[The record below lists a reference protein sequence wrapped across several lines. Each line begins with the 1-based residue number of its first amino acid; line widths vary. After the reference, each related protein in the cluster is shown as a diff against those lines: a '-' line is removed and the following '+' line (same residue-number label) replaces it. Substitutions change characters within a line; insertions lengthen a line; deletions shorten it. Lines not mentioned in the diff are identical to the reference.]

1 MKNECKSAV
10 EAELGRKL
18 SDKEADL
25 LEQQFIKASRELP
38 AEDIKA
44 WKSMSDEERAEAIA
58 DRAIKNYT
66 DQHIKEVTNLVNDLE
81 IREQWVHELTSQSKL
96 NPLEAM
102 NRKLVMHTDQSG
114 IQSVEHN
121 IQAIEVRYMGALA
134 DVFTKTQ
141 KGLGY
146 LIDADKVKL
155 LVKEIFGKP
164 SGDAEIAGL
173 AKSVQDTLE
182 QLRLHYNRYG
192 GDIKKLANYGIP
204 QSHSHYKVISKGQ
217 DGWVDYTFPL
227 VDRSKY
233 RHEATCKLMND
244 AEVKEVLKAVY
255 NTIASEGH
263 NKASV
268 QAHAVQS
275 ETDLPVGMNMQ
286 ALHQHHREVHFK
298 DADAW
303 VKYQEDF
310 GEVNFHDLLSNHV
323 RRMSTEI
330 GMMQTFGSNPEKLVK
345 QLGHDLLNQM
355 MQDPKYVKEHRKIQK
370 QAALINKHYDELAG
384 QALPIDSNLAQV
396 GGMLRSWTV
405 ASKMGSAFLTSFSDQ
420 ATMKLASEM
429 HGIAYTKVFGKH
441 IKQFKNKE
449 DREFAISIGLGVR
462 EMTNALVRFGD
473 DDLASA
479 STKLAKANTNTR
491 KVANA
496 VIRASGLNH
505 ITASAKR
512 AFGVSLMHHVSNL
525 NSSKKWAELGPKD
538 KKMLEGGSIKQED
551 WTLLQQI
558 QRTEAPTGEKLV
570 TNKDIFNA
578 SDDAILAHYNFD
590 KTGYTAQELADH
602 AFRLKEQ
609 LANKYMNYIYTE
621 TNAAVLEVGA
631 RESTFMGLGRER
643 GTVTNELTRFFWQ
656 FKQFPL
662 AMIMRQWTRGMAQ
675 GTPQEKFVYF
685 AKLFAYTTVMGAI
698 VAQIQNLTQ
707 GKDLDDPTT
716 LDFYMKSIVKG
727 GSASFLADA
736 ISATSDPT
744 ERSVKDFII
753 PAAFKDVMS
762 VGTMVSGAGTAYLS
776 ERESRYGAEAVN
788 VVKNNIPFQ
797 NVWYSRLVFD
807 RLVIAELQ
815 ELFDEGYRERK
826 QRRQESNY
834 NMSYW
839 WDLDNNEIR
848 VPDTNSRSE

>member
-1 MKNECKSAV
+1 MKNECRTAV
-10 EAELGRKL
+10 EGVLGRKL
-18 SDKEADL
+18 TDKEADL
-25 LEQQFIKASRELP
+25 LEQAFIKASRELP
-38 AEDIKA
+38 QEDIKA

-58 DRAIKNYT
+58 DRAVKNYT
-66 DQHIKEVTNLVNDLE
+66 DQHIKEVTNLINDLE
-81 IREQWVHELTSQSKL
+81 IREALELELTSHSKL
-96 NPLEAM
+96 NPLEAL

-217 DGWVDYTFPL
+217 DGWVNYTFPL

-233 RHEATCKLMND
+233 RHEATGKLMND

-255 NTIASEGH
+255 STISSEGH

-298 DADAW
+298 DADSW
-303 VKYQEDF
+303 VAYQEQF
-310 GEVNFHDLLSNHV
+310 GEVNFHDLLSNHI

-345 QLGHDLLNQM
+345 QLGHDLLNKM

-370 QAALINKHYDELAG
+370 QAKLIDKHYDELAG

-405 ASKMGSAFLTSFSDQ
+405 ATKMGSAFITAFSDQ

-449 DREFAISIGLGVR
+449 DRDFAISIGLGVR

-491 KVANA
+491 KIANA
-496 VIRASGLNH
+496 VIRSSGLNH

-525 NSSKKWAELGPKD
+525 NSTKAWDQLGPKD
-538 KKMLEGGSIKQED
+538 KKMLEGGGIKQED

-609 LANKYMNYIYTE
+609 FANKYMNYIYTE
-621 TNAAVLEVGA
+621 SDSAVLSVGA
-631 RESTFMGLGRER
+631 RETAFMGLGRER
-643 GTVTNELTRFFWQ
+643 GTVTNELSRFFWQ

-662 AMIMRQWTRGMAQ
+662 AMIMRQWSRGMAQ

-685 AKLFAYTTVMGAI
+685 AKLFAYTTVMGAL

-716 LDFYMKSIVKG
+716 LDFYMKAIVKG

-753 PAAFKDVMS
+753 PASFKDVMS
-762 VGTMVSGAGTAYLS
+762 VGTMVSGAGQAYLS
-776 ERESRYGAEAVN
+776 ERESSYGAEAVN
-788 VVKNNIPFQ
+788 TVKNNIPFQ
-797 NVWYSRLVFD
+797 NLWYSRLVFD

-826 QRRQESNY
+826 ARRQESNY
-834 NMSYW
+834 GISYW

>member
-1 MKNECKSAV
+1 MKSECRTAV
-10 EAELGRKL
+10 EGALGRKL
-18 SDKEADL
+18 TDKEADL

-38 AEDIKA
+38 QEDIKA

-81 IREQWVHELTSQSKL
+81 IREALVQELTSHSKL
-96 NPLEAM
+96 NPLEAL

-204 QSHSHYKVISKGQ
+204 QSHSHYKVIQAGQ
-217 DGWVDYTFPL
+217 DAWIKYTLPMT
-227 VDRSKY
+227 DRSKY
-233 RHEATCKLMND
+233 RHENGSLMSQ
-244 AEVKEVLKAVY
+244 AEVADVLKAVY
-255 NTIASEGH
+255 QTIASEGH

-275 ETDLPVGMNMQ
+275 ETDLPVGFNMQ
-286 ALHQHHREVHFK
+286 GLHQHHREVHFK

-310 GEVNFHDLLSNHV
+310 GEVNFHDLLSNHI

-345 QLGHDLLNQM
+345 QLGHDLLNNM

-370 QAALINKHYDELAG
+370 QAKLINKHYDELAG

-405 ASKMGSAFLTSFSDQ
+405 ATKMGSAFITAFSDQ

-429 HGIAYTKVFGKH
+429 HGMAYSKIFGKH
-441 IKQFKNKE
+441 LKQFTNKE
-449 DREFAISIGLGVR
+449 DRDFAISIGLGVK

-491 KVANA
+491 KIANA

-512 AFGVSLMHHVSNL
+512 AFGVSLMHHISNL
-525 NSSKKWAELGPKD
+525 NTHKSWDQLGPKD
-538 KKMLEGGSIKQED
+538 KKMLEGGGIKEDD
-551 WTLLQQI
+551 WTLLRDI
-558 QRTEAPTGEKLV
+558 ERTEAPTGEKLV

-578 SDDAILAHYNFD
+578 SDDLFLDFHQFD
-590 KTGYTAQELADH
+590 RSGYTAQELADH

-609 LANKYMNYIYTE
+609 FANKYMNNIYTE

-631 RESTFMGLGRER
+631 RETTFMGLGRER
-643 GTVTNELTRFFWQ
+643 GTVSNELTRFFWQ
-656 FKQFPL
+656 FKQFGL
-662 AMIMRQWTRGMAQ
+662 AVIFRQYSRAMAQ
-675 GTPQEKFVYF
+675 GTPQEKFVYL
-685 AKLFAYTTVMGAI
+685 AKLFAYTTVMGAL

-744 ERSVKDFII
+744 ERSIKDFVI
-753 PAAFKDVMS
+753 PSAFKDVMS

-776 ERESRYGAEAVN
+776 ERDSSYGAEAVN

-807 RLVIAELQ
+807 RILISELQ

-826 QRRQESNY
+826 QRRQESSY

-839 WDLDNNEIR
+839 WDLNNDEIHI
-848 VPDTNSRSE
+848 PDINLK

>member
-1 MKNECKSAV
+1 MKSECRTAV
-10 EAELGRKL
+10 EGVLGRKL
-18 SDKEADL
+18 TDKEANL

-38 AEDIKA
+38 QEDIKA

-81 IREQWVHELTSQSKL
+81 IREALVQELTSHSKL
-96 NPLEAM
+96 NPLEAL

-204 QSHSHYKVISKGQ
+204 QSHSHYKVIQAGQ
-217 DGWVDYTFPL
+217 EAWIKYTLPMT
-227 VDRSKY
+227 DRSKY
-233 RHEATCKLMND
+233 RHEDGSLMSE
-244 AEVKEVLKAVY
+244 AEVADVLKAVY
-255 NTIASEGH
+255 QTIASEGH
-263 NKASV
+263 NKTSV
-268 QAHAVQS
+268 QNRAVAS
-275 ETDLPVGMNMQ
+275 ESDLPVGINMQ
-286 ALHQHHREVHFK
+286 NLHQHHREVHFA

-310 GEVNFHDLLSNHV
+310 GEVNFHDLLSNHI

-345 QLGHDLLNQM
+345 KLGHDLLNNM

-370 QAALINKHYDELAG
+370 QAKLINKHYDELAG

-405 ASKMGSAFLTSFSDQ
+405 ATKMGSAFITAFSDQ

-429 HGIAYTKVFGKH
+429 HGMAYSKVFGKH
-441 IKQFKNKE
+441 LKQFTNKE
-449 DREFAISIGLGVR
+449 DRDFAISIGLGVR

-491 KVANA
+491 KIANA

-512 AFGVSLMHHVSNL
+512 AFGVSLMHHISNL
-525 NSSKKWAELGPKD
+525 NTHKSWDQLGPKD
-538 KKMLEGGSIKQED
+538 KKMLEGGGIKEDD
-551 WTLLQQI
+551 WTLLRDI
-558 QRTEAPTGEKLV
+558 DRTEAPTGEKLV

-578 SDDAILAHYNFD
+578 SDDLFLDFHQFD
-590 KTGYTAQELADH
+590 RSGYTAQELADH

-609 LANKYMNYIYTE
+609 FANKYMNNIYTE

-631 RESTFMGLGRER
+631 RETTFMGLGRER
-643 GTVTNELTRFFWQ
+643 GTVSNELTRFFWQ

-662 AMIMRQWTRGMAQ
+662 AMITRQWTRAMAQ
-675 GTPQEKFVYF
+675 GTPQEKFVYL
-685 AKLFAYTTVMGAI
+685 AKLFAYTTVMGAL

-776 ERESRYGAEAVN
+776 ERDSSYGAEAIN
-788 VVKNNIPFQ
+788 VAKNNIPFQ

-839 WDLDNNEIR
+839 WDLDNESVR
-848 VPDTNSRSE
+848 MSEVNIVE

>member
-1 MKNECKSAV
+1 MKNECRTAV
-10 EAELGRKL
+10 EGVLGRKL

-81 IREQWVHELTSQSKL
+81 IREALVQELTSHSKL
-96 NPLEAM
+96 NPLEAL

-134 DVFTKTQ
+134 DVFSKTQ

-227 VDRSKY
+227 LDRSKY
-233 RHEATCKLMND
+233 RHEATGKLMND
-244 AEVKEVLKAVY
+244 AEVKEVLKVVY

-275 ETDLPVGMNMQ
+275 ESDLPVGMNMQ
-286 ALHQHHREVHFK
+286 NLHQHHREVHFK

-323 RRMSTEI
+323 RRMATEI

-345 QLGHDLLNQM
+345 QLGHDLLNKM

-405 ASKMGSAFLTSFSDQ
+405 ATKMGSAFITAFSDQ

-449 DREFAISIGLGVR
+449 DRDFAISIGLGVR
-462 EMTNALVRFGD
+462 EMSNALVRFGD

-479 STKLAKANTNTR
+479 STKLASANTKTR
-491 KVANA
+491 KIANA
-496 VIRASGLNH
+496 VIRSSGLNH

-525 NSSKKWAELGPKD
+525 NLTKAWDQLGPKD
-538 KKMLEGGSIKQED
+538 KKMLEGGGIKKED

-643 GTVTNELTRFFWQ
+643 GTVTNELSRFFWQ
-656 FKQFPL
+656 FKQFGL
-662 AMIMRQWTRGMAQ
+662 SVIFRQYSRGMAQ

-685 AKLFAYTTVMGAI
+685 AKLFAYTTVMGGL

-744 ERSVKDFII
+744 ERSVKDFVI

-776 ERESRYGAEAVN
+776 ERESSYGAEAVN
-788 VVKNNIPFQ
+788 TVKNNIPFQ
-797 NVWYSRLVFD
+797 NLWYSRLVFD
-807 RLVIAELQ
+807 RLVIAEMQ

-834 NMSYW
+834 NISYW
-839 WDLDNNEIR
+839 WDLDNQEIR
-848 VPDTNSRSE
+848 TPDINMID

>member
-1 MKNECKSAV
+1 MKSECRTAV
-10 EAELGRKL
+10 EGVLGRKL
-18 SDKEADL
+18 TDKEADL

-38 AEDIKA
+38 QEDIKA

-81 IREQWVHELTSQSKL
+81 IREALVQELTSHSKL
-96 NPLEAM
+96 NPLEAL

-204 QSHSHYKVISKGQ
+204 QSHSHYKVIQAGQ
-217 DGWVDYTFPL
+217 DAWIKYTLPMT
-227 VDRSKY
+227 DRSKY
-233 RHEATCKLMND
+233 RHEDGSLMSE
-244 AEVKEVLKAVY
+244 AEVVDVLKAVY

-263 NKASV
+263 SKASV

-310 GEVNFHDLLSNHV
+310 GEVNFHDLLSNHI

-345 QLGHDLLNQM
+345 QLGYDLLNNM

-370 QAALINKHYDELAG
+370 QAKLINKHYDELAG

-405 ASKMGSAFLTSFSDQ
+405 ATKMGSAFITAFSDQ

-429 HGIAYTKVFGKH
+429 HGMAYSKVFGKH
-441 IKQFKNKE
+441 LKQFTNKE
-449 DREFAISIGLGVR
+449 ERDFAISIGLGVR

-473 DDLASA
+473 DDLSSA

-491 KVANA
+491 KIANA

-512 AFGVSLMHHVSNL
+512 AFGVSLMHHISNL
-525 NSSKKWAELGPKD
+525 NTHKSWDQLGPKD
-538 KKMLEGGSIKQED
+538 KKMLEGGGIKEDD
-551 WTLLQQI
+551 WTLLRDI
-558 QRTEAPTGEKLV
+558 ERTEAPTGEKLV

-578 SDDAILAHYNFD
+578 SNDLFLDFHQFD
-590 KTGYTAQELADH
+590 RSGYTAQELADH

-609 LANKYMNYIYTE
+609 FANKYMNYVYQE
-621 TNAAVLEVGA
+621 TNASVLEVGA
-631 RESTFMGLGRER
+631 RETTFMSLGKDR
-643 GTVTNELTRFFWQ
+643 GTVGNELSRFFWQ

-662 AMIMRQWTRGMAQ
+662 AMIMRQWSRAMAQ
-675 GTPQEKFVYF
+675 GTPQEKFVYL
-685 AKLFAYTTVMGAI
+685 AKLFAYTTVMGAL

-716 LDFYMKSIVKG
+716 LDFYMKSVVKG

-753 PAAFKDVMS
+753 PAGFKDVMS
-762 VGTMVSGAGTAYLS
+762 LGTMVSGAGTAYLS
-776 ERESRYGAEAVN
+776 ERDSSYGAEAIN
-788 VVKNNIPFQ
+788 VAKNNIPFQ

-807 RLVIAELQ
+807 RLVLSELQ

-839 WDLDNNEIR
+839 WDLDNEDIR
-848 VPDTNSRSE
+848 MPDLNQIE

>member
-81 IREQWVHELTSQSKL
+81 IREQLVHELTSHSKL

-121 IQAIEVRYMGALA
+121 IQAVEVRYMSALA
-134 DVFTKTQ
+134 DVFSKTQ

-204 QSHSHYKVISKGQ
+204 QSHSHYKVIQAGQ
-217 DGWVDYTFPL
+217 DAWVKYTLPL
-227 VDRSKY
+227 TDRSKY
-233 RHEATCKLMND
+233 RKEDGSRMTEAEI
-244 AEVKEVLKAVY
+244 AEVLKAVY
-255 NTIASEGH
+255 HTIASEGH

-268 QAHAVQS
+268 QAHLVQS

-286 ALHQHHREVHFK
+286 GLHQHHREVHFK
-298 DADAW
+298 NADAW

-310 GEVNFHDLLSNHV
+310 GEVNFYDLLSNHV

-330 GMMQTFGSNPEKLVK
+330 GLMQTFGSNPEKLVK

-405 ASKMGSAFLTSFSDQ
+405 ATKMGSAFITAFSDQ

-429 HGIAYTKVFGKH
+429 HGIAYTKVFGRH

-449 DREFAISIGLGVR
+449 DRDFAISIGLGVR
-462 EMTNALVRFGD
+462 ELTNALLRFGD

-479 STKLAKANTNTR
+479 STKIASANTKTR
-491 KVANA
+491 KIANA
-496 VIRASGLNH
+496 VIRSSGLNH
-505 ITASAKR
+505 VTASAKR
-512 AFGVSLMHHVSNL
+512 AFGSSLMHHVSNL
-525 NSSKKWAELGPKD
+525 NSTKAWDQLGPKD
-538 KKMLEGGSIKQED
+538 KKMLEGGGIKEDD
-551 WTLLQQI
+551 WTLLRDI
-558 QRTEAPTGEKLV
+558 NRTEAPTGEKLV

-578 SDDAILAHYNFD
+578 SDDLFLDFHQFD
-590 KTGYTAQELADH
+590 RTGYAAQELADH
-602 AFRLKEQ
+602 AFRLKEK

-643 GTVTNELTRFFWQ
+643 GTVTNELSRFFWQ

-685 AKLFAYTTVMGAI
+685 AKLFAYTTVMGGL

-716 LDFYMKSIVKG
+716 LDFYMKAIVKG

-736 ISATSDPT
+736 ISATTDPT
-744 ERSVKDFII
+744 ERSIKDFLL

-762 VGTMVSGAGTAYLS
+762 VGTMVSGAGKQFLD
-776 ERESRYGAEAVN
+776 ERDSSYGAEAIN
-788 VVKNNIPFQ
+788 IAKNNIPFQ
-797 NVWYSRLVFD
+797 NVWYTRLVFD

-815 ELFDEGYRERK
+815 DLFDEGYRERK

-834 NMSYW
+834 GISYW

>member
-1 MKNECKSAV
+1 MKNECRTAV
-10 EAELGRKL
+10 EGVLGRKL
-18 SDKEADL
+18 TDKEADL
-25 LEQQFIKASRELP
+25 LEQAFIKASKELP
-38 AEDIKA
+38 QEDIKA

-58 DRAIKNYT
+58 DRAVKNYT
-66 DQHIKEVTNLVNDLE
+66 DQHIKEVTNLINDLE
-81 IREQWVHELTSQSKL
+81 IREALELELTSHSKL
-96 NPLEAM
+96 NPLEAL

-233 RHEATCKLMND
+233 RHEASGKLMND

-255 NTIASEGH
+255 STISSEGH

-310 GEVNFHDLLSNHV
+310 GEVNFHDLLSNHI

-345 QLGHDLLNQM
+345 NLGHDLLNKM

-405 ASKMGSAFLTSFSDQ
+405 STKMGSAFITAFSDQ

-441 IKQFKNKE
+441 LKQFKNKE
-449 DREFAISIGLGVR
+449 DRDFAISIGLGVR

-473 DDLASA
+473 DDLSSA
-479 STKLAKANTNTR
+479 STKLASANTKTR

-525 NSSKKWAELGPKD
+525 NSVKAWDQLGPKD
-538 KKMLEGGSIKQED
+538 KKMLEGGGIKEDD

-590 KTGYTAQELADH
+590 KTGYTAQELTDH

-609 LANKYMNYIYTE
+609 LANKYYNYIYTE

-685 AKLFAYTTVMGAI
+685 AKLFAYTTVMGAL

-716 LDFYMKSIVKG
+716 VDFYLKSIVKG

-762 VGTMVSGAGTAYLS
+762 VGTMVSGAGEAYLS
-776 ERESRYGAEAVN
+776 ERESSYGAEAVN
-788 VVKNNIPFQ
+788 TVKNNIPFQ
-797 NVWYSRLVFD
+797 NLWYSRLVFD
-807 RLVIAELQ
+807 RLVIAEMQ

-839 WDLDNNEIR
+839 WDLDNDSIEAPDINIR
-848 VPDTNSRSE
+848 E

>member
-10 EAELGRKL
+10 EDVLGRKL
-18 SDKEADL
+18 TDKEVDL
-25 LEQQFIKASRELP
+25 LEKEFKKASNELP
-38 AEDIKA
+38 FEDIKA
-44 WKSMSDEERAEAIA
+44 WKAMSDEERAEAIA
-58 DRAIKNYT
+58 DRAINNYT
-66 DQHIKEVTNLVNDLE
+66 NQHIKEITNLVNDLE
-81 IREQWVHELTSQSKL
+81 IREQLVHELTSHSKL
-96 NPLEAM
+96 NPLEAL

-134 DVFTKTQ
+134 DVFSKTQ

-146 LIDADKVKL
+146 LTDVDKIKT

-192 GDIKKLANYGIP
+192 GDIKKLANYGLP
-204 QSHSHYKVISKGQ
+204 QSHSHFKVISKGQ
-217 DGWVDYTFPL
+217 DEWVKYTLPL
-227 VDRSKY
+227 VDKKKY
-233 RHEATCKLMND
+233 RKEDGSRMTD
-244 AEVKEVLKAVY
+244 AEIAEVLKGVY
-255 NTIASEGH
+255 NTIASEGF
-263 NKASV
+263 NKPSV
-268 QAHAVQS
+268 QAHAVHSQS
-275 ETDLPVGMNMQ
+275 DLPVGFNMQ
-286 ALHQHHREVHFK
+286 NLHQEHREVHFK
-298 DADAW
+298 DADSW
-303 VKYQEDF
+303 LEYQENF

-330 GMMQTFGSNPEKLVK
+330 ALMQTFGSNPEKLVK
-345 QLGHDLLNQM
+345 QLGYDLLANM
-355 MQDPKYVKEHRKIQK
+355 MQNPKYVKEHRKIQK
-370 QAALINKHYDELAG
+370 QAKLVERHYEELAG
-384 QALPIDSNLAQV
+384 QATPVDSNLAQV

-405 ASKMGSAFLTSFSDQ
+405 ATKMGSAFITAFSDQ
-420 ATMKLASEM
+420 ATMKLTSEM
-429 HGIAYTKVFGKH
+429 HGMAYSKVFGKH
-441 IKQFKNKE
+441 LKQFKNKE
-449 DREFAISIGLGVR
+449 DRDFAISIGLGVR

-473 DDLASA
+473 DDIASA
-479 STKLAKANTNTR
+479 STKLAQTNTKAR
-491 KVANA
+491 KIANA

-525 NSSKKWAELGPKD
+525 NTNKHWADLGPKD
-538 KKMLEGGSIKQED
+538 KKMLEGGGIKEDD

-558 QRTEAPTGEKLV
+558 ERTEAPTGEKLV
-570 TNKDIFNA
+570 TNKDIFKA
-578 SDDAILAHYNFD
+578 PDDLFLDTFNVD
-590 KTGYTAQELADH
+590 RTGYTAQELADH
-602 AFRLKEQ
+602 AFKLKEQ
-609 LANKYMNYIYTE
+609 LANKYMNYIYQE
-621 TNAAVLEVGA
+621 TNASVLEVGA
-631 RESTFMGLGRER
+631 RETAMMGLGRER
-643 GTVTNELTRFFWQ
+643 GTVLNELGRFFFQ

-662 AMIMRQWTRGMAQ
+662 AMITRQWTRGMAQ

-685 AKLFAYTTVMGAI
+685 AKLFAYTTIMGAL
-698 VAQIQNLTQ
+698 VSQIQNLTQ

-716 LDFYMKSIVKG
+716 LDFYMKAIVKG

-762 VGTMVSGAGTAYLS
+762 VGTMVSGAGQAYLS
-776 ERESRYGAEAVN
+776 ERESSYGAEAVN
-788 VVKNNIPFQ
+788 TVKNNIPFQ
-797 NVWYSRLVFD
+797 NLWYSRLVFD
-807 RLVIAELQ
+807 RLVIAEMQ

-839 WDLDNNEIR
+839 WDLDSNSIE
-848 VPDTNSRSE
+848 VPDINMRD

>member
-81 IREQWVHELTSQSKL
+81 IREQLVHELTSHSKL
-96 NPLEAM
+96 NPLEIL
-102 NRKLVMHTDQSG
+102 NRKIVMHTDQSG

-121 IQAIEVRYMGALA
+121 IQAVEVRYMSALA

-146 LIDADKVKL
+146 LIDGDKVKL

-173 AKSVQDTLE
+173 AKSVHDTLE

-204 QSHSHYKVISKGQ
+204 QSHSHYKVIQAGQ
-217 DGWVDYTFPL
+217 EAWVKYTLPM

-233 RHEATCKLMND
+233 RKEDGSRMNE
-244 AEVKEVLKAVY
+244 AEVTEVLKAVY

-275 ETDLPVGMNMQ
+275 ESDLPVGMNMQ

-298 DADAW
+298 DADSW

-323 RRMSTEI
+323 RRMATEI
-330 GMMQTFGSNPEKLVK
+330 GLMQTFGSNPEKLVK

-370 QAALINKHYDELAG
+370 QAKLINKHYDELAG

-396 GGMLRSWTV
+396 GGMLRSWIV
-405 ASKMGSAFLTSFSDQ
+405 ATKMGSAFITAFSDQ

-429 HGIAYTKVFGKH
+429 HGMAYSKVFGKH
-441 IKQFKNKE
+441 LKQFANKE
-449 DREFAISIGLGVR
+449 DRDFAISIGLGVR

-491 KVANA
+491 KIANA
-496 VIRASGLNH
+496 VIRSSGLNH

-525 NSSKKWAELGPKD
+525 NSAKKWAELGPKD
-538 KKMLEGGSIKQED
+538 KKMLEGGGITEHE
-551 WTLLQQI
+551 WNALQLVT
-558 QRTEAPTGEKLV
+558 RTEAPTGEKLI
-570 TNKDIFNA
+570 TNQDIFKM
-578 SDDAILAHYNFD
+578 SDEDILNYYNFD

-609 LANKYMNYIYTE
+609 LANKYMNHVYTE

-631 RESTFMGLGRER
+631 RETTMMGLGRER
-643 GTVTNELTRFFWQ
+643 GTMTNELTRFFMQ

-662 AMIMRQWTRGMAQ
+662 AMITRQWTRAMAQ
-675 GTPQEKFVYF
+675 GTPQEKFVYL
-685 AKLFAYTTVMGAI
+685 AKLFAYTTFMGAI

-707 GKDLDDPTT
+707 GKDLEDPTT
-716 LDFYMKSIVKG
+716 LDFYMKAIVKG

-736 ISATSDPT
+736 ISATTDPT
-744 ERSVKDFII
+744 ERSIKDFLL

-776 ERESRYGAEAVN
+776 ERDSSYGAEAIN
-788 VVKNNIPFQ
+788 IVKNNIPFQ

-834 NMSYW
+834 GISYW

>member
-1 MKNECKSAV
+1 MKNECSTAV
-10 EAELGRKL
+10 EGVLGRKL
-18 SDKEADL
+18 TDKEADL
-25 LEQQFIKASRELP
+25 LEQQFIKASKELP
-38 AEDIKA
+38 QTDIKA
-44 WKSMSDEERAEAIA
+44 WKSMSSEERAEAIA
-58 DRAIKNYT
+58 DRAVKNYT
-66 DQHIKEVTNLVNDLE
+66 DQHIKEVNNLINDLE
-81 IREQWVHELTSQSKL
+81 IREALEHELTAHSKL
-96 NPLEAM
+96 NPLEAL

-141 KGLGY
+141 KSLGY

-164 SGDAEIAGL
+164 SGDAEIATL

-204 QSHSHYKVISKGQ
+204 QSHSHYKVISEGQ
-217 DGWVDYTFPL
+217 DGWVNYTFPL

-233 RHEATCKLMND
+233 RHEATGKLMND
-244 AEVKEVLKAVY
+244 DEVKEVLKAVY

-268 QAHAVQS
+268 QAHLVQS
-275 ETDLPVGMNMQ
+275 ETDLPVGFNMQ

-298 DADAW
+298 NADAW

-310 GEVNFHDLLSNHV
+310 GEVNFHDLLSNHI

-330 GMMQTFGSNPEKLVK
+330 GMMQTFGSNPEKTVK
-345 QLGHDLLNQM
+345 QLGHDLLNKM

-396 GGMLRSWTV
+396 GGMMRSWTV
-405 ASKMGSAFLTSFSDQ
+405 GTKMGSAFITAFSDQ

-429 HGIAYTKVFGKH
+429 HGIAYTKVFGQH
-441 IKQFKNKE
+441 LKQFTNKE
-449 DREFAISIGLGVR
+449 DRDFAISIGLGVR

-491 KVANA
+491 KLANA
-496 VIRASGLNH
+496 VIRVSGLNH

-525 NSSKKWAELGPKD
+525 NSTKKWAELGPKD
-538 KKMLEGGSIKQED
+538 KKMLEGGGIKEQD
-551 WTLLQQI
+551 WNALQLVT
-558 QRTEAPTGEKLV
+558 RTEAPTGEKLI
-570 TNKDIFNA
+570 TNQDIFKM
-578 SDDAILAHYNFD
+578 SDDAILDYYNFD
-590 KTGYTAQELADH
+590 KTGYTAQYLADH
-602 AFRLKEQ
+602 AFKLKEQ
-609 LANKYMNYIYTE
+609 LANKYMNNIYTE

-631 RESTFMGLGRER
+631 RETTFMGLGRER
-643 GTVTNELTRFFWQ
+643 GTVANELTRFFWQ

-662 AMIMRQWTRGMAQ
+662 AMITRQWTRAMAQ
-675 GTPQEKFVYF
+675 GTPQEKFVYL
-685 AKLFAYTTVMGAI
+685 AKLFAYTTFMGAI
-698 VAQIQNLTQ
+698 VAQVQNLTQ
-707 GKDLDDPTT
+707 GKDLDDPTS

-762 VGTMVSGAGTAYLS
+762 VGTIVSGAGEAYLS
-776 ERESRYGAEAVN
+776 ERDSSYGAEAIN
-788 VVKNNIPFQ
+788 VAKNNIPFQ

-815 ELFDEGYRERK
+815 ELFDEDYREHK
-826 QRRQESNY
+826 QRRQENNH

-839 WDLDNNEIR
+839 WDLDNDTIEA
-848 VPDTNSRSE
+848 PDINIKD

>member
-81 IREQWVHELTSQSKL
+81 IREQLVHELTSHSKL

-134 DVFTKTQ
+134 DVFSKTQ

-146 LIDADKVKL
+146 LIDGDKVKL

-217 DGWVDYTFPL
+217 EEWVKYTLPL
-227 VDRSKY
+227 TDRSKY
-233 RHEATCKLMND
+233 RKEDGSRMTEAEI
-244 AEVKEVLKAVY
+244 AEVLKAVY
-255 NTIASEGH
+255 HTIASEGH

-268 QAHAVQS
+268 QAHLVQS

-286 ALHQHHREVHFK
+286 GLHQHHREVHFK

-310 GEVNFHDLLSNHV
+310 GEVNFHDLLSNHI

-345 QLGHDLLNQM
+345 NLGHDLLNNM

-405 ASKMGSAFLTSFSDQ
+405 ATKMGSAFITAFSDQ

-429 HGIAYTKVFGKH
+429 HGIAYTKVFGRH

-449 DREFAISIGLGVR
+449 DRDFAISIGLGVR
-462 EMTNALVRFGD
+462 ELTNALVRFGD

-491 KVANA
+491 KIANA
-496 VIRASGLNH
+496 VIRSSGLNH

-512 AFGVSLMHHVSNL
+512 AFGVSLMHHISNL
-525 NSSKKWAELGPKD
+525 NSTKKWAELGPKD
-538 KKMLEGGSIKQED
+538 KKMLEGSGIKEQD
-551 WTLLQQI
+551 WNALQLVT
-558 QRTEAPTGEKLV
+558 RTEAPTGEKLI
-570 TNKDIFNA
+570 TNQDIFKM
-578 SDDAILAHYNFD
+578 SDDAILDYYNFD
-590 KTGYTAQELADH
+590 KTGYTAQDLADH
-602 AFRLKEQ
+602 AFKLKEQ
-609 LANKYMNYIYTE
+609 LANKYMNNIYTE

-631 RESTFMGLGRER
+631 RETTFMGLGRER
-643 GTVTNELTRFFWQ
+643 GTVANELTRFFWQ

-662 AMIMRQWTRGMAQ
+662 AMITRQWTRAMAQ
-675 GTPQEKFVYF
+675 GTPQEKFVYL
-685 AKLFAYTTVMGAI
+685 AKLFAYTTVMGGL

-716 LDFYMKSIVKG
+716 LDFYLKSIVKG

-776 ERESRYGAEAVN
+776 ERDSSYGAEAIN
-788 VVKNNIPFQ
+788 VAKNNIPFQ

-839 WDLDNNEIR
+839 WDLDSEEVR
-848 VPDTNSRSE
+848 VPDIN

>member
-1 MKNECKSAV
+1 MKNECRTAV
-10 EAELGRKL
+10 EGVLGRKL
-18 SDKEADL
+18 TDKEADL
-25 LEQQFIKASRELP
+25 LEQAFIKASRELP

-58 DRAIKNYT
+58 DRAVKNYT
-66 DQHIKEVTNLVNDLE
+66 DQHIKEVTNLINDLE
-81 IREQWVHELTSQSKL
+81 IREALELELTSHSKL
-96 NPLEAM
+96 NPLESL

-204 QSHSHYKVISKGQ
+204 QSHSHYKVIQAGQ
-217 DGWVDYTFPL
+217 DAWVKYTLPM

-233 RHEATCKLMND
+233 RKEDGSRMNE
-244 AEVKEVLKAVY
+244 AEVTEVLKSVY

-268 QAHAVQS
+268 QAHLVQS

-310 GEVNFHDLLSNHV
+310 GEVNFHDLLSNHI

-345 QLGHDLLNQM
+345 QLGHDLLNKM

-405 ASKMGSAFLTSFSDQ
+405 ASKMGSAFITAFSDQ

-441 IKQFKNKE
+441 IKQFTNKE
-449 DREFAISIGLGVR
+449 DRDFAISIGLGVR

-473 DDLASA
+473 DDLSSA

-491 KVANA
+491 KLANA

-525 NSSKKWAELGPKD
+525 NSAKKWAELGDKD
-538 KKMLEGGSIKQED
+538 KKMLEGGGITEHE
-551 WTLLQQI
+551 WNALQLVT
-558 QRTEAPTGEKLV
+558 RTEAPTGEKLI
-570 TNKDIFNA
+570 TNQDIFKM
-578 SDDAILAHYNFD
+578 SDDAILNYHNFD

-602 AFRLKEQ
+602 AFKLKEQ
-609 LANKYMNYIYTE
+609 LANKYMNNIYTE

-631 RESTFMGLGRER
+631 RETTFMGLGRER
-643 GTVTNELTRFFWQ
+643 GTVANELTRFFWQ
-656 FKQFPL
+656 FKQFGL
-662 AMIMRQWTRGMAQ
+662 AVIFRQYSRAMAQ
-675 GTPQEKFVYF
+675 GTPQEKFVYL
-685 AKLFAYTTVMGAI
+685 AKLFAYTTVMGGL

-736 ISATSDPT
+736 ISATADPT

-762 VGTMVSGAGTAYLS
+762 VGTMVSGAGEAYLS
-776 ERESRYGAEAVN
+776 ERDSSYGAEAIN
-788 VVKNNIPFQ
+788 VAKNNIPFQ

-815 ELFDEGYRERK
+815 DIFDEGYRERK
-826 QRRQESNY
+826 QRRQEN
-834 NMSYW
+834 NHNTSYW
-839 WDLDNNEIR
+839 WDLDNDSIEA
-848 VPDTNSRSE
+848 PDINMRD

>member
-81 IREQWVHELTSQSKL
+81 IREQLVHELTSHSKL
-96 NPLEAM
+96 NPLESL
-102 NRKLVMHTDQSG
+102 NRKIVMHTDQSG

-121 IQAIEVRYMGALA
+121 IQAVEVRYMGALA
-134 DVFTKTQ
+134 DVFSKTQ

-146 LIDADKVKL
+146 LIDGDKVKL

-204 QSHSHYKVISKGQ
+204 QSHSHYKVIQAGQ
-217 DGWVDYTFPL
+217 EAWVKYTLPL
-227 VDRSKY
+227 TDRSKY
-233 RHEATCKLMND
+233 RKEDGSLMSE
-244 AEVKEVLKAVY
+244 AEVADVLKAVY
-255 NTIASEGH
+255 QTIASEGH

-275 ETDLPVGMNMQ
+275 ETDLPVGFNMQ
-286 ALHQHHREVHFK
+286 GLHQHHREVHFK

-323 RRMSTEI
+323 RRMATEI
-330 GMMQTFGSNPEKLVK
+330 GLMQTFGSNPEKLVK
-345 QLGHDLLNQM
+345 KLGHDLLNQM

-405 ASKMGSAFLTSFSDQ
+405 ATKMGSAFITAFSDQ

-429 HGIAYTKVFGKH
+429 HGMAYSKVFGKH
-441 IKQFKNKE
+441 LKQFANKE
-449 DREFAISIGLGVR
+449 DRDFAISIGLGVR

-491 KVANA
+491 KIANA
-496 VIRASGLNH
+496 VIRSSGLNH

-525 NSSKKWAELGPKD
+525 NSAKKWAELGPKD
-538 KKMLEGGSIKQED
+538 KKMLEGGGITEHE
-551 WTLLQQI
+551 WNALQLVT
-558 QRTEAPTGEKLV
+558 RTEAPTGEKLI
-570 TNKDIFNA
+570 TNQDIFKM
-578 SDDAILAHYNFD
+578 SDEDILNYYNFD

-609 LANKYMNYIYTE
+609 LANKYMNHVYTE

-631 RESTFMGLGRER
+631 RETTMMGLGRER
-643 GTVTNELTRFFWQ
+643 GTMTNELTRFFMQ

-662 AMIMRQWTRGMAQ
+662 AMITRQWTRAMAQ
-675 GTPQEKFVYF
+675 GTPQEKFVYL
-685 AKLFAYTTVMGAI
+685 AKLFAYTTFMGAI

-707 GKDLDDPTT
+707 GKDLEDPTT
-716 LDFYMKSIVKG
+716 LDFYMKAIVKG

-736 ISATSDPT
+736 ISATTDPT
-744 ERSVKDFII
+744 ERSIKDFIL

-762 VGTMVSGAGTAYLS
+762 VGTMVSGAGKQFLD
-776 ERESRYGAEAVN
+776 ERDSSYGAEAIN
-788 VVKNNIPFQ
+788 IAKNNIPFQ
-797 NVWYSRLVFD
+797 NVWYTRLVFD

-815 ELFDEGYRERK
+815 DLFDEGYRERK

-834 NMSYW
+834 GISYW

>member
-38 AEDIKA
+38 AEDIQA

-81 IREQWVHELTSQSKL
+81 IREQLVHELTSHSKL
-96 NPLEAM
+96 NPLEAL
-102 NRKLVMHTDQSG
+102 NRKLVMFTDQSG

-146 LIDADKVKL
+146 ILDGDKVKL

-164 SGDAEIAGL
+164 SGDAEIAAL

-217 DGWVDYTFPL
+217 EEWVKYTLPL
-227 VDRSKY
+227 TDRSKY
-233 RHEATCKLMND
+233 RHEDGSLMSE
-244 AEVKEVLKAVY
+244 AEVAEVLKAVY
-255 NTIASEGH
+255 HTIASEGH

-268 QAHAVQS
+268 QAHLVQS

-286 ALHQHHREVHFK
+286 GLHQHHREVHFK
-298 DADAW
+298 DADSW

-323 RRMSTEI
+323 RRMATEI
-330 GMMQTFGSNPEKLVK
+330 GLMQTFGSNPEKLVK
-345 QLGHDLLNQM
+345 QLGHDLLNKM

-370 QAALINKHYDELAG
+370 QAALASKHYDELAG

-405 ASKMGSAFLTSFSDQ
+405 GTKMGSAFITAFSDQ

-429 HGIAYTKVFGKH
+429 HGMAYSKVFGKH
-441 IKQFKNKE
+441 LKQFANKE
-449 DREFAISIGLGVR
+449 DRDFAISIGLGVR
-462 EMTNALVRFGD
+462 ELTNALVRFGD
-473 DDLASA
+473 DDIASA

-491 KVANA
+491 KIANA
-496 VIRASGLNH
+496 VIRSSGLNH

-525 NSSKKWAELGPKD
+525 NSVKKWAELGPKD
-538 KKMLEGGSIKQED
+538 KKMLEGGGITEHE
-551 WTLLQQI
+551 WNALQLVT
-558 QRTEAPTGEKLV
+558 RTEAPTSEKLI
-570 TNKDIFNA
+570 TNQDIFKM
-578 SDDAILAHYNFD
+578 SDDVILDYYKFD
-590 KTGYTAQELADH
+590 KTGYTAQEVSDH

-609 LANKYMNYIYTE
+609 LANKYMNHIYTE

-631 RESTFMGLGRER
+631 RETTMMGLGRER
-643 GTVTNELTRFFWQ
+643 GTASNELTRFFFQ

-662 AMIMRQWTRGMAQ
+662 AMITRQWTRAMAQ
-675 GTPQEKFVYF
+675 GTPQEKFVYL
-685 AKLFAYTTVMGAI
+685 AKLFAYTTFMGAI

-707 GKDLDDPTT
+707 GKDLEDPTT
-716 LDFYMKSIVKG
+716 LDFYIKAIVKG

-736 ISATSDPT
+736 VSATTDPT

-762 VGTMVSGAGTAYLS
+762 VGTMVSGAGKQFLD
-776 ERESRYGAEAVN
+776 ERDSSYGAEAVN

-797 NVWYSRLVFD
+797 NVWYSRLIFD

-826 QRRQESNY
+826 QRRQENNH

-839 WDLDNNEIR
+839 WDLDNNSIEA
-848 VPDTNSRSE
+848 PDINIKEK

>member
-10 EAELGRKL
+10 EGVLGRKL
-18 SDKEADL
+18 TDKEADL
-25 LEQQFIKASRELP
+25 LEQAFIKASRELP
-38 AEDIKA
+38 QEDIKA

-66 DQHIKEVTNLVNDLE
+66 DQHIKEVTNLINDLE
-81 IREQWVHELTSQSKL
+81 IREALELELTSHSKL
-96 NPLEAM
+96 NPLEAL

-164 SGDAEIAGL
+164 SGDAEIATL
-173 AKSVQDTLE
+173 AKSVKDTLE

-204 QSHSHYKVISKGQ
+204 QSHSHYKVIQAGQ
-217 DGWVDYTFPL
+217 DAWVKYTLPM

-233 RHEATCKLMND
+233 RKEDGSRMNE
-244 AEVKEVLKAVY
+244 AEVTEVLKAVY

-275 ETDLPVGMNMQ
+275 ESDLPVGMNMQ

-310 GEVNFHDLLSNHV
+310 GEVNFHDLLSNHI

-345 QLGHDLLNQM
+345 QLGHDLLNKM
-355 MQDPKYVKEHRKIQK
+355 MQDPKYVTQHRKIQK

-405 ASKMGSAFLTSFSDQ
+405 ATKMGSAFITAFSDQ

-429 HGIAYTKVFGKH
+429 HGIAYTKVFGRH
-441 IKQFKNKE
+441 LTQFKNKE
-449 DREFAISIGLGVR
+449 ERDFAISIGLGVR
-462 EMTNALVRFGD
+462 ELTNALVRFGD
-473 DDLASA
+473 DDIASE

-525 NSSKKWAELGPKD
+525 NSVKAWDQLGPKD
-538 KKMLEGGSIKQED
+538 KKMLEGGGIKQED

-656 FKQFPL
+656 FKQFGL
-662 AMIMRQWTRGMAQ
+662 AMIMRQWSRGMAQ

-685 AKLFAYTTVMGAI
+685 AKLFAYTTVMGGL

-716 LDFYMKSIVKG
+716 LDFYLKSIVKG

-753 PAAFKDVMS
+753 PAAFKDLMS
-762 VGTMVSGAGTAYLS
+762 VGTMATGAGQAYLS
-776 ERESRYGAEAVN
+776 ERDSSYGAEAVN
-788 VVKNNIPFQ
+788 VIKNNIPFQ
-797 NVWYSRLVFD
+797 NVWYSRLIFD

-815 ELFDEGYRERK
+815 EVFDEGYRERK

-839 WDLDNNEIR
+839 WDLDNDSIE
-848 VPDTNSRSE
+848 VPDINIKE

>member
-81 IREQWVHELTSQSKL
+81 IREQLVHELTSHSKL

-121 IQAIEVRYMGALA
+121 IQAVEVRYMSALA
-134 DVFTKTQ
+134 DVFSKTQ

-204 QSHSHYKVISKGQ
+204 QSHSHYKVIQAGQ
-217 DGWVDYTFPL
+217 DAWVKYTLPL
-227 VDRSKY
+227 TDRSKY
-233 RHEATCKLMND
+233 RKEDGSRMTEAEI
-244 AEVKEVLKAVY
+244 AEVLKAVY
-255 NTIASEGH
+255 HTIASEGH

-268 QAHAVQS
+268 QAHLVQS

-286 ALHQHHREVHFK
+286 GLHQHHREVHFK
-298 DADAW
+298 NADAW

-310 GEVNFHDLLSNHV
+310 GEVNFYDLLSNHV

-330 GMMQTFGSNPEKLVK
+330 GLMQTFGSNPEKLVK

-405 ASKMGSAFLTSFSDQ
+405 ATKMGSAFITAFSDQ

-429 HGIAYTKVFGKH
+429 HGIAYTKVFGRH

-449 DREFAISIGLGVR
+449 DRDFAISIGLGVR
-462 EMTNALVRFGD
+462 ELTNALVRFGD

-479 STKLAKANTNTR
+479 STKIASANTKTR
-491 KVANA
+491 KIANA
-496 VIRASGLNH
+496 VIRSSGLNH
-505 ITASAKR
+505 VTASAKR
-512 AFGVSLMHHVSNL
+512 AFGSSLMHHVSNL
-525 NSSKKWAELGPKD
+525 NSTKAWDQLGPKD
-538 KKMLEGGSIKQED
+538 KKMLEGGGIKEDD
-551 WTLLQQI
+551 WTLLRDI
-558 QRTEAPTGEKLV
+558 NRTEAPTGEKLV

-578 SDDAILAHYNFD
+578 SDDLFLDFHQFD
-590 KTGYTAQELADH
+590 RTGYAAQELADH
-602 AFRLKEQ
+602 AFRLKEK

-643 GTVTNELTRFFWQ
+643 GTVTNELSRFFWQ

-675 GTPQEKFVYF
+675 GTPQGKFVYF
-685 AKLFAYTTVMGAI
+685 AKLFAYTTVMGGL

-716 LDFYMKSIVKG
+716 LDFYMKAIVKG

-736 ISATSDPT
+736 ISATTDPT
-744 ERSVKDFII
+744 ERSIKDFLL

-762 VGTMVSGAGTAYLS
+762 VGTMVSGAGKQFLD
-776 ERESRYGAEAVN
+776 ERDSSYGAEAIN
-788 VVKNNIPFQ
+788 IAKNNIPFQ
-797 NVWYSRLVFD
+797 NVWYTRLVFD

-815 ELFDEGYRERK
+815 DLFDEGYRERK

-834 NMSYW
+834 GISYW

>member
-81 IREQWVHELTSQSKL
+81 IREQLVHELTSHSKL

-233 RHEATCKLMND
+233 RHEATGKLMND

-525 NSSKKWAELGPKD
+525 NSAKKWAELGPKD

-776 ERESRYGAEAVN
+776 ERESSYGAEAVN

>member
-10 EAELGRKL
+10 EGVLGRKL
-18 SDKEADL
+18 TDKEADL

-38 AEDIKA
+38 QEDIKA

-81 IREQWVHELTSQSKL
+81 IREALVQELTSHSKL

-114 IQSVEHN
+114 IQSVEHH
-121 IQAIEVRYMGALA
+121 IQAIETRYMGALA
-134 DVFTKTQ
+134 DVFSKTQ

-192 GDIKKLANYGIP
+192 GNIKKLANYGIP
-204 QSHSHYKVISKGQ
+204 QSHSHYKVIQAGEEA
-217 DGWVDYTFPL
+217 WVKYTLPM

-233 RHEATCKLMND
+233 RHENGKLMSETEIAN
-244 AEVKEVLKAVY
+244 VLKAVY
-255 NTIASEGH
+255 QTIASEGH

-268 QAHAVQS
+268 QNRAVAS
-275 ETDLPVGMNMQ
+275 ESDLPVGMNMQ
-286 ALHQHHREVHFK
+286 NLHQHHREVHFK

-310 GEVNFHDLLSNHV
+310 GEVNFHDLLSNHI

-345 QLGHDLLNQM
+345 SLGHDLLNQM

-370 QAALINKHYDELAG
+370 QAKLIDKHYDELAG

-396 GGMLRSWTV
+396 GGMLRSWSV
-405 ASKMGSAFLTSFSDQ
+405 ATKMGSAFITAFSDQ

-429 HGIAYTKVFGKH
+429 HGMAYTKVFGKH
-441 IKQFKNKE
+441 LKQFANKE
-449 DREFAISIGLGVR
+449 ERDFAISIGLGVR

-491 KVANA
+491 KIANA
-496 VIRASGLNH
+496 VIRSSGLNH

-512 AFGVSLMHHVSNL
+512 AFGASLMHHVSNL
-525 NSSKKWAELGPKD
+525 NSAKKWAELGDKD
-538 KKMLEGGSIKQED
+538 KKMLEGGGITEKD
-551 WTLLQQI
+551 WNALQLVT
-558 QRTEAPTGEKLV
+558 RTEAPSGEKLI
-570 TNKDIFNA
+570 TNQDIFKM
-578 SDDAILAHYNFD
+578 SDDVILDYYKFD

-609 LANKYMNYIYTE
+609 LANKYMNHVYTE
-621 TNAAVLEVGA
+621 TNASVLEVGA
-631 RESTFMGLGRER
+631 RETAMMGLGRER
-643 GTVTNELTRFFWQ
+643 GTASNELTRFFFQ

-662 AMIMRQWTRGMAQ
+662 AMITRQWTRGMAQ

-685 AKLFAYTTVMGAI
+685 AKLFAYTTVMGAL
-698 VAQIQNLTQ
+698 VSQIQNLTQ

-744 ERSVKDFII
+744 ERSIKDFII

-762 VGTMVSGAGTAYLS
+762 VGTMVSGAGEAFIS
-776 ERESRYGAEAVN
+776 ERDSSYGAEAIN
-788 VVKNNIPFQ
+788 VVKSNIPFQ
-797 NVWYSRLVFD
+797 NLWYSRLVFD

-815 ELFDEGYRERK
+815 DVFDEGYRERK
-826 QRRQESNY
+826 QRRQSNNY

-839 WDLDNNEIR
+839 WDLDNEEVR
-848 VPDTNSRSE
+848 MPDINLK

>member
-1 MKNECKSAV
+1 MKSECRTAV
-10 EAELGRKL
+10 EGVLGRKL

-44 WKSMSDEERAEAIA
+44 WKSMTDEERAEAIA

-81 IREQWVHELTSQSKL
+81 IREQLVHELTSHSKL
-96 NPLEAM
+96 NPLESL
-102 NRKLVMHTDQSG
+102 NRKIVMHTDQSG

-141 KGLGY
+141 KSLGY

-204 QSHSHYKVISKGQ
+204 QSHSHYKVIQAGQ
-217 DGWVDYTFPL
+217 EAWVKYTLPL
-227 VDRSKY
+227 TDRSKY
-233 RHEATCKLMND
+233 RKEDGSLMRE
-244 AEVKEVLKAVY
+244 AEVANVLKAVY
-255 NTIASEGH
+255 HTIASEGH

-275 ETDLPVGMNMQ
+275 ESDLPVGMNMQ

-310 GEVNFHDLLSNHV
+310 GEVNFHDLLSNHI

-330 GMMQTFGSNPEKLVK
+330 GLMQTFGSNPEKLVK

-405 ASKMGSAFLTSFSDQ
+405 ATKMGSAFITAFSDQ

-429 HGIAYTKVFGKH
+429 HGMAYSKVFGKH
-441 IKQFKNKE
+441 LKQFANKE
-449 DREFAISIGLGVR
+449 DRDFAISIGLGVR

-491 KVANA
+491 KIANA
-496 VIRASGLNH
+496 VIRSSGLNH

-525 NSSKKWAELGPKD
+525 NSTKAWDQLGPKD
-538 KKMLEGGSIKQED
+538 KKMLEGGGIKQED

-621 TNAAVLEVGA
+621 SDSAVLSVGA
-631 RESTFMGLGRER
+631 RETAFMGLGRER

-685 AKLFAYTTVMGAI
+685 AKLFAYTTVMGGL

-716 LDFYMKSIVKG
+716 LDFYMKAIVKG
-727 GSASFLADA
+727 GSASFAADA
-736 ISATSDPT
+736 LSATADPT
-744 ERSVKDFII
+744 ERSIKDFII
-753 PAAFKDVMS
+753 PAAIKDVMS

-776 ERESRYGAEAVN
+776 ERDSSYGAEAVN
-788 VVKNNIPFQ
+788 TVKNNIPFQ
-797 NVWYSRLVFD
+797 NLWYSRMVFD
-807 RLVIAELQ
+807 RLVIAEMQ

-839 WDLDNNEIR
+839 WDLDSEEVR
-848 VPDTNSRSE
+848 VPDIN

>member
-1 MKNECKSAV
+1 MKSECRTAV
-10 EAELGRKL
+10 EGALGRKL
-18 SDKEADL
+18 TDKEVDL

-38 AEDIKA
+38 QEDIKA

-81 IREQWVHELTSQSKL
+81 IREDLVQEMTSHSKL
-96 NPLEAM
+96 NPLEAL
-102 NRKLVMHTDQSG
+102 NRKLVMHIDQSG

-204 QSHSHYKVISKGQ
+204 QSHSHYKVIQAGQ
-217 DGWVDYTFPL
+217 DAWIKYTLPMT
-227 VDRSKY
+227 DRSKY
-233 RHEATCKLMND
+233 RHEDGSLMSE
-244 AEVKEVLKAVY
+244 AEVADVLKAVY
-255 NTIASEGH
+255 QTIASEGH
-263 NKASV
+263 NKTSV
-268 QAHAVQS
+268 QNRAVAS
-275 ETDLPVGMNMQ
+275 ESDLPVGMNMQ
-286 ALHQHHREVHFK
+286 NLHQHHREVHFK

-310 GEVNFHDLLSNHV
+310 GEVNFHDLLSNHI

-345 QLGHDLLNQM
+345 QLGHELLNNM

-370 QAALINKHYDELAG
+370 QAKLVSKHYDELAG

-405 ASKMGSAFLTSFSDQ
+405 STKMGSAFITAFSDQ

-429 HGIAYTKVFGKH
+429 HGMAYSKVFGKH
-441 IKQFKNKE
+441 LKQFTNKE
-449 DREFAISIGLGVR
+449 DRDFAISIGLGVR
-462 EMTNALVRFGD
+462 EMTNSLVRFGD
-473 DDLASA
+473 SDLASA

-491 KVANA
+491 KIANA

-512 AFGVSLMHHVSNL
+512 AFGVSLMHHISNL
-525 NSSKKWAELGPKD
+525 NTHKSWDQLGPKD
-538 KKMLEGGSIKQED
+538 KKMLEGGGIKEDD
-551 WTLLQQI
+551 WTLLRDI
-558 QRTEAPTGEKLV
+558 DRTEAPTGEKLV

-578 SDDAILAHYNFD
+578 SDDLFLDFHQFD
-590 KTGYTAQELADH
+590 RSGYTAQELADH
-602 AFRLKEQ
+602 AFRMKEQ
-609 LANKYMNYIYTE
+609 FANKYMNNIYTE
-621 TNAAVLEVGA
+621 TNAAVIEIGA
-631 RESTFMGLGRER
+631 RETTFMGLGRER
-643 GTVTNELTRFFWQ
+643 GTVSNELTRFFWQ

-662 AMIMRQWTRGMAQ
+662 AMITRQWTRAMAQ
-675 GTPQEKFVYF
+675 GTPQEKFVYL
-685 AKLFAYTTVMGAI
+685 AKLFAYTTVMGAL

-776 ERESRYGAEAVN
+776 ERDSSYGAEAIN
-788 VVKNNIPFQ
+788 VAKNNIPFQ

-826 QRRQESNY
+826 QRRQANNY

-839 WDLDNNEIR
+839 WDLNNENIR
-848 VPDTNSRSE
+848 MPEISIE

>member
-81 IREQWVHELTSQSKL
+81 IREQLVHELTSHSKL

-121 IQAIEVRYMGALA
+121 IQAVEVRYMSALA
-134 DVFTKTQ
+134 DVFSKTQ

-204 QSHSHYKVISKGQ
+204 QSHSHYKVIQAGQ
-217 DGWVDYTFPL
+217 DAWVKYTLPL
-227 VDRSKY
+227 TDRSKY
-233 RHEATCKLMND
+233 RKEDGSRMTEAEI
-244 AEVKEVLKAVY
+244 AEVLKAVY
-255 NTIASEGH
+255 HTIASEGH

-268 QAHAVQS
+268 QAHLVQS

-286 ALHQHHREVHFK
+286 GLHQHHREVHFK
-298 DADAW
+298 NADAW

-310 GEVNFHDLLSNHV
+310 GEVNFYDLLSNHV

-330 GMMQTFGSNPEKLVK
+330 GLMQTFGSNPEKLVK

-405 ASKMGSAFLTSFSDQ
+405 ATKMGSAFITAFSDQ

-429 HGIAYTKVFGKH
+429 HGIAYTKVFGRH

-449 DREFAISIGLGVR
+449 DRDFAISIGLGVR
-462 EMTNALVRFGD
+462 ELTNALVRFGD

-479 STKLAKANTNTR
+479 STKIASANTKTR
-491 KVANA
+491 KIANA
-496 VIRASGLNH
+496 VIRSSGLNH
-505 ITASAKR
+505 VTASAKR
-512 AFGVSLMHHVSNL
+512 AFGSSLMHHVSNL
-525 NSSKKWAELGPKD
+525 NSTKAWDQLGPKD
-538 KKMLEGGSIKQED
+538 KKMLEGGGIKEDD
-551 WTLLQQI
+551 WTLLRDI
-558 QRTEAPTGEKLV
+558 NRTEAPTGEKLV

-578 SDDAILAHYNFD
+578 SDDLFLDFHQFD
-590 KTGYTAQELADH
+590 RTGYAAQELADH
-602 AFRLKEQ
+602 AFRLKEK

-643 GTVTNELTRFFWQ
+643 GTVTNELSRFFWQ

-685 AKLFAYTTVMGAI
+685 AKLFAYTTVMGGL

-716 LDFYMKSIVKG
+716 LDFYMKAIVKG

-736 ISATSDPT
+736 ISATTDPT
-744 ERSVKDFII
+744 ERSIKDFLL

-762 VGTMVSGAGTAYLS
+762 VGTMVSGAGKQFLD
-776 ERESRYGAEAVN
+776 ERDSSYGAEAIN
-788 VVKNNIPFQ
+788 IAKNNIPFQ
-797 NVWYSRLVFD
+797 NVWYTRLVFD

-815 ELFDEGYRERK
+815 DLFDEGYRERK

-834 NMSYW
+834 GISYW

>member
-1 MKNECKSAV
+1 MKNECSTAV
-10 EAELGRKL
+10 EGVLGRKL
-18 SDKEADL
+18 TDKEADL
-25 LEQQFIKASRELP
+25 LEQQFIKASKELP
-38 AEDIKA
+38 QADIKA
-44 WKSMSDEERAEAIA
+44 WKSMSSEERAEAIA
-58 DRAIKNYT
+58 DRAVKNYT
-66 DQHIKEVTNLVNDLE
+66 DQHIKEVSNLINDFE
-81 IREQWVHELTSQSKL
+81 IREALEHELTSHSKL

-102 NRKLVMHTDQSG
+102 NRKLVMFTDQSG

-141 KGLGY
+141 KSLGY

-164 SGDAEIAGL
+164 SGDAEIATL

-204 QSHSHYKVISKGQ
+204 QSHSHFKVISEGQ
-217 DGWVDYTFPL
+217 DGWVNYTFPL

-233 RHEATCKLMND
+233 RHEATGKLMND
-244 AEVKEVLKAVY
+244 DEVKEVLKAVY

-268 QAHAVQS
+268 QAHLVQS
-275 ETDLPVGMNMQ
+275 ETDLPVGINMQ

-298 DADAW
+298 NADAW

-310 GEVNFHDLLSNHV
+310 GEVNFHDLLSNHI

-330 GMMQTFGSNPEKLVK
+330 GMMQTFGSNPEKTVK
-345 QLGHDLLNQM
+345 QLGHDLLNKM

-405 ASKMGSAFLTSFSDQ
+405 ATKLGSAFLTSFSDQ

-441 IKQFKNKE
+441 VKQFFNKE
-449 DREFAISIGLGVR
+449 NRDFAISIGLGVR
-462 EMTNALVRFGD
+462 EMTNSLVRFGD
-473 DDLASA
+473 TDIASA
-479 STKLAKANTNTR
+479 STKVSKANTNAR
-491 KVANA
+491 KIANA
-496 VIRASGLNH
+496 VIRSSGLSH

-512 AFGVSLMHHVSNL
+512 AFGSSLMHHVSNL
-525 NSSKKWAELGPKD
+525 NSIKAWDQLGPKD
-538 KKMLEGGSIKQED
+538 KKMLEGGGIKEDD
-551 WTLLQQI
+551 WTLLRDI
-558 QRTEAPTGEKLV
+558 NRTEAPTGEKLV

-578 SDDAILAHYNFD
+578 SDDLFLDFHQFD
-590 KTGYTAQELADH
+590 RTGYTAQELADH

-609 LANKYMNYIYTE
+609 FANKYMNYIYTE
-621 TNAAVLEVGA
+621 TNAAVLEVGS
-631 RESTFMGLGRER
+631 REQVFMGLNSNR
-643 GTVTNELTRFFWQ
+643 GTVTNELTKFFFQ
-656 FKQFPL
+656 FKSFGVS
-662 AMIMRQWTRGMAQ
+662 MIMRQWGRGMAQ
-675 GTPQEKFVYF
+675 GTPQEKFVYL
-685 AKLFAYTTVMGAI
+685 AKLFAYTTFMGAI
-698 VAQIQNLTQ
+698 VAQVQNLTQ

-727 GSASFLADA
+727 GSASFLSDA

-753 PAAFKDVMS
+753 PAAFKDAMS
-762 VGTMVSGAGTAYLS
+762 LGTMVSGAGEAYLS
-776 ERESRYGAEAVN
+776 ERDSSYGAEAIN
-788 VVKNNIPFQ
+788 VAKNNIPFQ

-807 RLVIAELQ
+807 RLVLAELQ

-826 QRRQESNY
+826 QRRQENNH

-839 WDLDNNEIR
+839 WDLDNDSIEA
-848 VPDTNSRSE
+848 PDINIKE

>member
-1 MKNECKSAV
+1 MKNECRTAV
-10 EAELGRKL
+10 EGVLGRKL
-18 SDKEADL
+18 TDKEADL

-38 AEDIKA
+38 QEDIKA

-58 DRAIKNYT
+58 DRAVKNYT
-66 DQHIKEVTNLVNDLE
+66 DQHIKEVTNLINDLA
-81 IREQWVHELTSQSKL
+81 IREALEHELTSHSKL
-96 NPLEAM
+96 NPLEAL
-102 NRKLVMHTDQSG
+102 NRKLVMFTDQSG

-134 DVFTKTQ
+134 DVFSKTQ

-164 SGDAEIAGL
+164 SGDTEIAGL
-173 AKSVQDTLE
+173 AKSVQDVLE

-204 QSHSHYKVISKGQ
+204 QSHSHYKVIQAGE
-217 DGWVDYTFPL
+217 DAWVKYTLPM

-233 RHEATCKLMND
+233 RHENGKLMSE
-244 AEVKEVLKAVY
+244 AEVANVLKAVY

-268 QAHAVQS
+268 QNRAVAS
-275 ETDLPVGMNMQ
+275 ESDLPVGMNMQ
-286 ALHQHHREVHFK
+286 NLHQHHREVHFK

-303 VKYQEDF
+303 VAYQEQF
-310 GEVNFHDLLSNHV
+310 GEVNFHDLLSNHI

-370 QAALINKHYDELAG
+370 QAKLIDKHYDELAG

-405 ASKMGSAFLTSFSDQ
+405 ATKMGSAFITAFSDQ

-429 HGIAYTKVFGKH
+429 HGMAYTKVFGKH
-441 IKQFKNKE
+441 LKQFANKE
-449 DREFAISIGLGVR
+449 EREFAISIGLGVR

-479 STKLAKANTNTR
+479 STKLASANTKTR
-491 KVANA
+491 KIANA

-512 AFGVSLMHHVSNL
+512 AFGVGLMHHVSNL
-525 NSSKKWAELGPKD
+525 NSTKHWDQLGPKD
-538 KKMLEGGSIKQED
+538 KKMLEGGGIKQDD

-578 SDDAILAHYNFD
+578 SDDLFLD
-590 KTGYTAQELADH
+590 TFQVDRTGYTAQELADH

-643 GTVTNELTRFFWQ
+643 GTVTNELSRFFWQ

-662 AMIMRQWTRGMAQ
+662 AMIMRQWSRGMAQ

-685 AKLFAYTTVMGAI
+685 AKLFAYTTVMGGL

-716 LDFYMKSIVKG
+716 VDFYMKAIVKG

-736 ISATSDPT
+736 LSATSDPT

-762 VGTMVSGAGTAYLS
+762 VGTMVSGAGEAYLT
-776 ERESRYGAEAVN
+776 ERDSSYGAEAVN
-788 VVKNNIPFQ
+788 TIKNNIPFQ
-797 NVWYSRLVFD
+797 NLWYSRLVFD
-807 RLVIAELQ
+807 RLVIAEMQ

-839 WDLDNNEIR
+839 WDLDNASIEAPDINIR
-848 VPDTNSRSE
+848 E

>member
-1 MKNECKSAV
+1 MKNECRTAV
-10 EAELGRKL
+10 EGVLGRKL
-18 SDKEADL
+18 TDKEADL
-25 LEQQFIKASRELP
+25 LEQAFIKASRELP
-38 AEDIKA
+38 QEDIKA

-58 DRAIKNYT
+58 DRAVKNYT
-66 DQHIKEVTNLVNDLE
+66 DQHIKEVTNLINDLE
-81 IREQWVHELTSQSKL
+81 IREALELELTSHSKL
-96 NPLEAM
+96 NPLEAL
-102 NRKLVMHTDQSG
+102 NRKLVMFTDQSG

-164 SGDAEIAGL
+164 SGDAEIATL

-204 QSHSHYKVISKGQ
+204 QSHSHYKVISEGQ
-217 DGWVDYTFPL
+217 DGWVNYTFPL

-233 RHEATCKLMND
+233 RHEATGKLMND

-255 NTIASEGH
+255 QTIASEGH

-298 DADAW
+298 DADSW
-303 VKYQEDF
+303 VAYQEQF
-310 GEVNFHDLLSNHV
+310 GEVNFHDLLSNHI

-345 QLGHDLLNQM
+345 QLGHDLLNKM

-405 ASKMGSAFLTSFSDQ
+405 ATKMGSAFLTAFSDQ

-479 STKLAKANTNTR
+479 STKLASANTKTR
-491 KVANA
+491 KIANA

-525 NSSKKWAELGPKD
+525 NSVKTWDQLGPKD
-538 KKMLEGGSIKQED
+538 KKMLEGGGIKQED

-590 KTGYTAQELADH
+590 KTGYTAQELTDH

-609 LANKYMNYIYTE
+609 LANKYYNYIYTE

-643 GTVTNELTRFFWQ
+643 GTVTNELSRFFWQ

-662 AMIMRQWTRGMAQ
+662 SVIFRQYSRGMAQ

-685 AKLFAYTTVMGAI
+685 AKLFAYTTVMGAL

-716 LDFYMKSIVKG
+716 LDFYMKAIVKG

-744 ERSVKDFII
+744 ERSVKDFVI

-776 ERESRYGAEAVN
+776 ERESSYGAEAVN
-788 VVKNNIPFQ
+788 TVKNNIPFQ
-797 NVWYSRLVFD
+797 NLWYSRMVFD

-815 ELFDEGYRERK
+815 DVFDEGYRERK
-826 QRRQESNY
+826 QRRQEN
-834 NMSYW
+834 NHNTSYW
-839 WDLDNNEIR
+839 WDLDNENIEL
-848 VPDTNSRSE
+848 PDINLRD

>member
-44 WKSMSDEERAEAIA
+44 WKSMTDEERAEAIA

-81 IREQWVHELTSQSKL
+81 IREQLVHELTSHSKL
-96 NPLEAM
+96 NPLESL
-102 NRKLVMHTDQSG
+102 NRKIVMHTDQSG

-121 IQAIEVRYMGALA
+121 IQAVEVRYMSALA
-134 DVFTKTQ
+134 DVFSKTQ

-146 LIDADKVKL
+146 LIDGDKVKL

-204 QSHSHYKVISKGQ
+204 QSHSHYKVIQAGQ
-217 DGWVDYTFPL
+217 QAWVKYTLPL
-227 VDRSKY
+227 TDRSKY
-233 RHEATCKLMND
+233 RKEDGSLMSE
-244 AEVKEVLKAVY
+244 AEVADVLKAVY
-255 NTIASEGH
+255 HTIASEGH

-275 ETDLPVGMNMQ
+275 ESDLPVGMNMQ

-310 GEVNFHDLLSNHV
+310 GEVNFHDLLSNHI

-330 GMMQTFGSNPEKLVK
+330 GLMQTFGSNPEKLVK

-405 ASKMGSAFLTSFSDQ
+405 ATKMGSAFITAFSDQ

-429 HGIAYTKVFGKH
+429 HGIAYTKVFGRH
-441 IKQFKNKE
+441 LKQFKNKE
-449 DREFAISIGLGVR
+449 DRDFAISIGLGVR
-462 EMTNALVRFGD
+462 ELTNALVRFGD
-473 DDLASA
+473 GDLASA

-491 KVANA
+491 KIANA

-525 NSSKKWAELGPKD
+525 NSTKAWDQLGPKD
-538 KKMLEGGSIKQED
+538 KKMLEGGGIKRED

-590 KTGYTAQELADH
+590 KTGYTAQELANH

-631 RESTFMGLGRER
+631 RESAFMGLGRER

-685 AKLFAYTTVMGAI
+685 AKLFAYTTVMGAL
-698 VAQIQNLTQ
+698 VSQIQNLTQ

-762 VGTMVSGAGTAYLS
+762 VGTMVSGAGTTYLS
-776 ERESRYGAEAVN
+776 ERESSYGAEAVN
-788 VVKNNIPFQ
+788 TIKNNIPFQ
-797 NVWYSRLVFD
+797 NLWYSRLVFD

-815 ELFDEGYRERK
+815 DVFDEGYRERK

-834 NMSYW
+834 GISYW

>member
-1 MKNECKSAV
+1 MKNECRTAV
-10 EAELGRKL
+10 EGVLGRKL
-18 SDKEADL
+18 TDKEADL
-25 LEQQFIKASRELP
+25 LEQAFIKASRELP
-38 AEDIKA
+38 QEDIKA

-58 DRAIKNYT
+58 DRAVKNYT
-66 DQHIKEVTNLVNDLE
+66 DQHIKEVTNLINDLE
-81 IREQWVHELTSQSKL
+81 IREALELELTSHSKL
-96 NPLEAM
+96 NPLEAL
-102 NRKLVMHTDQSG
+102 NRKLVMFTDQSG

-164 SGDAEIAGL
+164 SGDAEIATL

-204 QSHSHYKVISKGQ
+204 QSHSHYKVISEGQ
-217 DGWVDYTFPL
+217 DGWVNYTFPL

-233 RHEATCKLMND
+233 RHDNGKLMSD
-244 AEVKEVLKAVY
+244 AEVKEVLKSVY

-263 NKASV
+263 SKASV
-268 QAHAVQS
+268 QAHLVQS
-275 ETDLPVGMNMQ
+275 ESDLPVGMNMQ

-345 QLGHDLLNQM
+345 QLGHDLLIKM

-405 ASKMGSAFLTSFSDQ
+405 ATKMGSAFLTSFSDQ

-479 STKLAKANTNTR
+479 STKLASANTKTR
-491 KVANA
+491 KIANA

-512 AFGVSLMHHVSNL
+512 AFGASLMHHVSNL
-525 NSSKKWAELGPKD
+525 NSVKAWDQLGPQD
-538 KKMLEGGSIKQED
+538 KKMLEGGGIKEDD
-551 WTLLQQI
+551 WTLLKQI
-558 QRTEAPTGEKLV
+558 DRTEAPSGEKLV

-578 SDDAILAHYNFD
+578 SDDLFLD
-590 KTGYTAQELADH
+590 TFQVDRTGYSAQELSDI

-609 LANKYMNYIYTE
+609 LANKYMNYVYTE
-621 TNAAVLEVGA
+621 SDSAVLSVGA

-643 GTVTNELTRFFWQ
+643 GTVSNELTRFFFQ

-662 AMIMRQWTRGMAQ
+662 AMITRQWTRGMAQ

-685 AKLFAYTTVMGAI
+685 AKLFAYTTVMGAL
-698 VAQIQNLTQ
+698 VSQIQNLTQ

-716 LDFYMKSIVKG
+716 VDFYMKAIVKG

-736 ISATSDPT
+736 LSATSDPT

-762 VGTMVSGAGTAYLS
+762 VGTMVSGAGEAYLT
-776 ERESRYGAEAVN
+776 ERDSSYGAEAVN
-788 VVKNNIPFQ
+788 TIKNNIPFQ
-797 NVWYSRLVFD
+797 NLWYSRLVFD
-807 RLVIAELQ
+807 RLVIAEMQ

-839 WDLDNNEIR
+839 WDLDNDSIEAPDINIR
-848 VPDTNSRSE
+848 E

>member
-25 LEQQFIKASRELP
+25 LEQAFIKASRELP

-81 IREQWVHELTSQSKL
+81 IREALELELTSHSKL
-96 NPLEAM
+96 NPLEAL

-164 SGDAEIAGL
+164 SGDAEIATL

-204 QSHSHYKVISKGQ
+204 QSHSHYKVISEGQ
-217 DGWVDYTFPL
+217 DGWVNYTFPL

-233 RHEATCKLMND
+233 RHENGKLMND

-268 QAHAVQS
+268 QAHLVQS

-310 GEVNFHDLLSNHV
+310 GEVNFHDLLSNHI

-345 QLGHDLLNQM
+345 QLGHNLLNKM
-355 MQDPKYVKEHRKIQK
+355 MQDPNYVTQHRKIQK

-396 GGMLRSWTV
+396 GGMMRSWTV
-405 ASKMGSAFLTSFSDQ
+405 ATKMGSAFITAFSDQ

-429 HGIAYTKVFGKH
+429 NGIAYTKVFGKH
-441 IKQFKNKE
+441 LKQFTNKE
-449 DREFAISIGLGVR
+449 DRDFAISIGLGVR

-491 KVANA
+491 KIANA

-525 NSSKKWAELGPKD
+525 NSTKKWAELGPKD
-538 KKMLEGGSIKQED
+538 KKMLEGGGIKEQD
-551 WTLLQQI
+551 WNALQLVT
-558 QRTEAPTGEKLV
+558 RTEAPTGEKLI
-570 TNKDIFNA
+570 TNQDIFKM
-578 SDDAILAHYNFD
+578 SDDAILNYYNFD

-609 LANKYMNYIYTE
+609 LANKYMNNIYTE

-643 GTVTNELTRFFWQ
+643 GTVANELTRFFWQ

-662 AMIMRQWTRGMAQ
+662 AMITRQWTRAMAQ
-675 GTPQEKFVYF
+675 GTPQEKFVYL
-685 AKLFAYTTVMGAI
+685 AKLFAYTTFMGAI

-762 VGTMVSGAGTAYLS
+762 VGTMVSGAGKQFLD
-776 ERESRYGAEAVN
+776 ERDSSYGAEAVN

-807 RLVIAELQ
+807 RLVLSELQ

-826 QRRQESNY
+826 QRRQEN
-834 NMSYW
+834 NHNTSYW
-839 WDLDNNEIR
+839 WDLDNDSIEAPDFNIR
-848 VPDTNSRSE
+848 H

>member
-1 MKNECKSAV
+1 MKNECRTAV
-10 EAELGRKL
+10 EGVLGRKL
-18 SDKEADL
+18 TDKEADL

-38 AEDIKA
+38 QEDIKT

-81 IREQWVHELTSQSKL
+81 IREQLVHELTSHSKL

-121 IQAIEVRYMGALA
+121 IQAVEVRYMSALA

-146 LIDADKVKL
+146 LIDGDKVKL

-173 AKSVQDTLE
+173 AKSVHDTLE

-204 QSHSHYKVISKGQ
+204 QSHSHYKVIQAGQ
-217 DGWVDYTFPL
+217 EAWVKYTLPM

-233 RHEATCKLMND
+233 RKEDGSRMNE
-244 AEVKEVLKAVY
+244 AEVTEVLKAVY

-330 GMMQTFGSNPEKLVK
+330 GLMQTFGSNPEKLVK

-396 GGMLRSWTV
+396 GGMLRSWSV
-405 ASKMGSAFLTSFSDQ
+405 ATKMGSAFITAFSDQ

-429 HGIAYTKVFGKH
+429 HGMAYSKVFGKH
-441 IKQFKNKE
+441 LKQFANKE
-449 DREFAISIGLGVR
+449 DRDFAISIGLGVR

-491 KVANA
+491 KIANA
-496 VIRASGLNH
+496 VIRSSGLNH

-525 NSSKKWAELGPKD
+525 NSAKKWAELGPKD
-538 KKMLEGGSIKQED
+538 KKMLEGGGITEHE
-551 WTLLQQI
+551 WNALQLVT
-558 QRTEAPTGEKLV
+558 RTEAPTGEKLI
-570 TNKDIFNA
+570 TNQDIFKM
-578 SDDAILAHYNFD
+578 SDEDILNYYNFD

-609 LANKYMNYIYTE
+609 LANKYMNHVYTE

-631 RESTFMGLGRER
+631 RETTMMGLGRER
-643 GTVTNELTRFFWQ
+643 GTMTNELTRFFMQ

-662 AMIMRQWTRGMAQ
+662 AMITRQWTRAMAQ
-675 GTPQEKFVYF
+675 GTPQEKFVYL
-685 AKLFAYTTVMGAI
+685 AKLFAYTTFMGAI

-707 GKDLDDPTT
+707 GKDLEDPTT
-716 LDFYMKSIVKG
+716 LDFYMKAIVKG

-736 ISATSDPT
+736 ISATTDPT
-744 ERSVKDFII
+744 ERSIKDFLL

-762 VGTMVSGAGTAYLS
+762 VGTMVSGAGKQFLD
-776 ERESRYGAEAVN
+776 ERDSSYGAEAIN
-788 VVKNNIPFQ
+788 IAKNNIPFQ
-797 NVWYSRLVFD
+797 NVWYTRLVFD

-815 ELFDEGYRERK
+815 DLFDEGYRERK

-834 NMSYW
+834 GISYW

>member
-1 MKNECKSAV
+1 MKSECRTAV
-10 EAELGRKL
+10 EGALGRKL
-18 SDKEADL
+18 TDKEADL

-38 AEDIKA
+38 QEDIKA

-81 IREQWVHELTSQSKL
+81 IREALVQELTSHSKL
-96 NPLEAM
+96 NPLESL

-121 IQAIEVRYMGALA
+121 IQAVEVRYLGALA

-164 SGDAEIAGL
+164 SGDAEIAVL

-204 QSHSHYKVISKGQ
+204 QSHSHYKVIQAGQ
-217 DGWVDYTFPL
+217 DAWVKYTLPMT
-227 VDRSKY
+227 DRSKY
-233 RHEATCKLMND
+233 RHEDGSLMSE
-244 AEVKEVLKAVY
+244 AEVEDVLKAVY
-255 NTIASEGH
+255 QTIASEGH

-275 ETDLPVGMNMQ
+275 ETDLPVGFNMQ
-286 ALHQHHREVHFK
+286 GLHQHHSEVHFK

-310 GEVNFHDLLSNHV
+310 GEVNFHDLLSNHI

-345 QLGHDLLNQM
+345 QLGHDLLNNM

-370 QAALINKHYDELAG
+370 QAKLINKHYNELAG

-405 ASKMGSAFLTSFSDQ
+405 STKMGSAFITAFSDQ

-429 HGIAYTKVFGKH
+429 HGMAYSKVFGKH
-441 IKQFKNKE
+441 LKQFTNKE
-449 DREFAISIGLGVR
+449 DRDFAISIGLGVR

-491 KVANA
+491 KIANA

-512 AFGVSLMHHVSNL
+512 AFGVSLMHHISNL
-525 NSSKKWAELGPKD
+525 NTHKSWDQLGPKD
-538 KKMLEGGSIKQED
+538 KKMLEGGGIKEDD
-551 WTLLQQI
+551 WTLLRDI
-558 QRTEAPTGEKLV
+558 ERTEAPTGEKLV

-578 SDDAILAHYNFD
+578 SDDLFLDFHQFD
-590 KTGYTAQELADH
+590 RSGYTAQELADH

-609 LANKYMNYIYTE
+609 FANKYMNNIYTE

-643 GTVTNELTRFFWQ
+643 GTVSNELTRFFWQ
-656 FKQFPL
+656 FRQFPL
-662 AMIMRQWTRGMAQ
+662 AMITRQWTRAMAQ
-675 GTPQEKFVYF
+675 GTPQEKFVYL
-685 AKLFAYTTVMGAI
+685 AKLFAYTTVMGAL

-762 VGTMVSGAGTAYLS
+762 LGTMVSGAGTAYLS
-776 ERESRYGAEAVN
+776 ERDSSYGAEVIN
-788 VVKNNIPFQ
+788 VAKNNIPFQ
-797 NVWYSRLVFD
+797 NLWYSRLVFD
-807 RLVIAELQ
+807 RLVIAEMQ

-839 WDLDNNEIR
+839 WDLDTESIE
-848 VPDTNSRSE
+848 VPNIN